1 MPAETI
7 PLPSATI
14 GPQSWHD
21 DAVRSIRR
29 AERLV
34 RKVGVADSSSKRP
47 RSCSASAGRC
57 SRRGDPGR
65 KAEGN
70 FVKEDD
76 GANKNETNDTII
88 PLSAAAMRP
97 RSALLPFYSAVSP
110 PFLRER
116 CLDAGTGVA
125 VGYMRC
131 VRSVELLLRQQ
142 AGKVWLECV
151 KLERE
156 RGHLEGMLKTL
167 RKNLMV
173 NRRSVEDRTLRPALT
188 ETGRDGADGL
198 LDYEKRELTEL
209 KSQLEG
215 TLRNTLEQL
224 QALKQC
230 SKMLLEC
237 SNERSRVLHLLPR
250 TGSRSAQ
257 GCCSPDRIQLK
268 TSPVGPYTPECEQA
282 VASSCMALSQSRSLR
297 DQIRQMICEAT
308 ARQKAA
314 HQSVNEGLVKKIKE
328 TVTLK
333 QHLTVSSAA
342 TRHAINGKHRQL
354 DGVEHSHGRAL
365 GPVSCRDL
373 QSRERLDRPV
383 VQLYRRH
390 SGNQLSE
397 ALHIVQGTAKLRQD
411 LSSLGGELGH
421 LNGAHIQLMENL
433 QGKEAAAHVDAA
445 VVRLRRRQTECH

>member
-1 MPAETI
+1 KMPAKTI

-34 RKVGVADSSSKRP
+34 RKVGVADSGSKRP
-47 RSCSASAGRC
+47 RSCIASAGC
-57 SRRGDPGR
+57 ASRRGDPGR
-65 KAEGN
+65 KE
-70 FVKEDD
+70 VTV
-76 GANKNETNDTII
+76 NEHVF
-88 PLSAAAMRP
+88 PFQRP
-97 RSALLPFYSAVSP
+97 RSAILPFYSAVSP

-131 VRSVELLLRQQ
+131 VRSVELLLRRQ

-156 RGHLEGMLKTL
+156 RGHLEDMLKTL

-198 LDYEKRELTEL
+198 LDYEKRELTAL

-215 TLRNTLEQL
+215 TLRNALEQL

-237 SNERSRVLHLLPR
+237 SNERLRVLHLLPR
-250 TGSRSAQ
+250 TGSHSAQ
-257 GCCSPDRIQLK
+257 GCCSPDRVQLE

-282 VASSCMALSQSRSLR
+282 MASSCMALSQSQSLR
-297 DQIRQMICEAT
+297 VQIRQMIREAA

-328 TVTLK
+328 TVSLK

-342 TRHAINGKHRQL
+342 TRNAISGKHRQL
-354 DGVEHSHGRAL
+354 EGVEHSHGRAL
-365 GPVSCRDL
+365 VSVCSVCL
-373 QSRERLDRPV
+373 K
-383 VQLYRRH
+383 H
-390 SGNQLSE
+390 SHGR
-397 ALHIVQGTAKLRQD
+397 ALVSVCSVCLKHSHGRALGTAQLRQH
-411 LSSLGGELGH
+411 LSSLSGELGR
-421 LNGAHIQLMENL
+421 LNGAHMQLMENL

-445 VVRLRRRQTECH
+445 VVRLRRRQTDRH